1 MTTTEMQKA
10 IAAAKMLPRT
20 PQTKRLP
27 EPVQELPP
35 KYIHRINNK
44 LGHRYR
50 AIIRWQRKDY
60 RLGMFENIPDALRAQ
75 EAKCIELGITYHD
88 AMNQVNG
95 NKGKKHACSR

>member
-1 MTTTEMQKA
+1 MKTA

-20 PQTKRLP
+20 PQTRRLP
-27 EPVQELPP
+27 EPVQDLPP

-60 RLGMFENIPDALRAQ
+60 RLGMFESIPEALKAQ
-75 EAKCIELGITYHD
+75 EAKCIELGITYDD
-88 AMNQVNG
+88 AMNQPNG
-95 NKGKKHACSR
+95 NIGKKYKK